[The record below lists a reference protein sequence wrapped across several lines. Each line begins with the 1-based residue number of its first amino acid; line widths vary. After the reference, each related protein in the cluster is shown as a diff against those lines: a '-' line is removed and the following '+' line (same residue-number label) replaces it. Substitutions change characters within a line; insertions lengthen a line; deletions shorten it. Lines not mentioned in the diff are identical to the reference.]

1 MVLLDVQVVEVPRS
15 QLRELG
21 VKWNPHTEGGMT
33 AGLAWD
39 AGSGRFDN
47 RPGQAPLSIPYPTRP
62 AAGSFGVN
70 ALLSARIDSL
80 VPKGTAVRITPPSFR
95 PRSAATPTSLAGAE
109 VP

>member
-47 RPGQAPLSIPYPTRP
+47 RPGQAPLSIPYPTRQ
-62 AAGSFGVN
+62 AAGYFGVN
-70 ALLSARIDSL
+70 AFLSARITAI
-80 VPKGTAVRITPPSFR
+80 VQTGTAAMLSQSQLFAPSG
-95 PRSAATPTSLAGAE
+95 STAASLTGG
-109 VP
+109 